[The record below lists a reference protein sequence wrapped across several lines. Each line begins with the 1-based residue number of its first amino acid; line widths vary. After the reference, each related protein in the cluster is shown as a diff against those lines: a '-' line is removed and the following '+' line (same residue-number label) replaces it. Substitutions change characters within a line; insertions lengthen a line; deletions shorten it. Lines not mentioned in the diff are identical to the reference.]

1 MNITE
6 MILPLTSPV
15 GIKLPLAIRKQ
26 KNKPPVTTWWQKS
39 FIFNGFSRSLVLK
52 AAGCP
57 YHSCNFLLL
66 TSDRYNFI
74 DTIYLFFRY
83 VIDTIYADNLPTV
96 TVLF

>member
-1 MNITE
+1 MDITE

-26 KNKPPVTTWWQKS
+26 KNKTPVTTWWQKS
-39 FIFNGFSRSLVLK
+39 FIFKGFRHFLVPK
-52 AAGCP
+52 STGFP
-57 YHSCNFLLL
+57 YHSCNCCLL

-96 TVLF
+96 TVLC